1 MGTVHDTSLF
11 VIESAEEVREP
22 HGPKSDIRQ
31 RNDHRAVALEEVEI
45 RPQNDQR
52 PRKMFEDIGE
62 NDGVEASPVQRVAH
76 FVDLREVHLDHLLD
90 APPRHDHRIAARVD
104 PHHTIAAALD
114 VMRRGGE
121 AACDV
126 EHVAAAALA
135 PETEETP
142 VDVLEVS
149 VLLRFKHRAAR
160 GPSRSPSPHTRRC

>member
-1 MGTVHDTSLF
+1 
-11 VIESAEEVREP
+11 
-22 HGPKSDIRQ
+22 
-31 RNDHRAVALEEVEI
+31 
-45 RPQNDQR
+45 
-52 PRKMFEDIGE
+52 MFEDIGE

-142 VDVLEVS
+142 VDILEVS
-149 VLLRFKHRAAR
+149 VLLRFKH
-160 GPSRSPSPHTRRC
+160 SRHPEPRRRRRISTSAPEILRCAQDDASVFAIAIALSTHTSLLM